1 MKVAV
6 LGRLL
11 PEVVLVAAVLIS
23 AVACVYAKHE
33 SRKRFTELQAL
44 VAERDR
50 LEVEWGRLQL
60 EQSAWSTPARVE
72 QLARERMGMVEPPP
86 EQLRLLVR

>member
-1 MKVAV
+1 VRAASV
-6 LGRLL
+6 RRWL
-11 PEVVLVAAVLIS
+11 PEALLGA

-33 SRKRFTELQAL
+33 ARTRFTELQAL

-50 LEVEWGRLQL
+50 LEVEWGRLQI

-72 QLARERMGMVEPPP
+72 QLARSRIGMVAPAPA
-86 EQLRLLVR
+86 QMRLLGE